1 MGNVEHSSPV
11 GVLRGVDEWDGL
23 YVSSRAYMQVINH
36 LEQRAA
42 GTAFACKHAAA
53 LARTFRRCTTSL
65 REGERTGR
73 QDRPLRGEVWGWIHD
88 FTVSPILL
96 SSEASNHVPVRARI
110 SIVHGLEQRRGRM
123 RDPCGAPPGFL
134 FSDRQGW
141 SGATGGFGSNISA
154 APIELDGSRG

>member
-1 MGNVEHSSPV
+1 M

-23 YVSSRAYMQVINH
+23 YVSSRAYMQVIKSS
-36 LEQRAA
+36 RAA
-42 GTAFACKHAAA
+42 GRGHGIRMQTCSN
-53 LARTFRRCTTSL
+53 LARTFRRCTTPL

-110 SIVHGLEQRRGRM
+110 SIVHGLEQCRGRM